1 MVMMKLKVNT
11 ISEDGKWY
19 DDGDKDCEEERM
31 EVGLQNCS
39 HHDKRRPQPFKM

>member
-1 MVMMKLKVNT
+1 MMRSKLNKYY
-11 ISEDGKWY
+11 GKWY

-31 EVGLQNCS
+31 EPDWQNYS